1 MSRGELLLYVVLPY
15 AALAIFFV
23 GHLWRYRR
31 DQYGWG
37 ARSTQLLESRVLK
50 YASTIF
56 HLGVLAAIGGHVLGI
71 LIPKSWTE
79 ALGLSDSA
87 YHVIAVI
94 GGIAAGSAVCV
105 GFALLVYRRLR
116 FARVRVTT
124 TRADV
129 VTFGLLGLGIV
140 TGMLAT
146 LTNIG
151 DVVHYRESVG
161 PYFRNLMIL
170 NPKPEL
176 MTGERR
182 DVHLPGA
189 RDRRLATGC
198 VLALQPAG
206 ARLERAG
213 RLPAAQPSA
222 LPQPEPAAEAPAPSR
237 RRHHR
242 GARPPM
248 KRSDELAPLSRDHH
262 QALFVAMK
270 LKRAEADGAEAFLGF
285 IAAHGGR
292 PLPDRG
298 GDPPPR
304 LDRLRPG
311 SRPRSRRAG
320 RRRASRASRGRTP
333 TARARPRRG
342 WDSGRR
348 RAARTPRPIRGARA
362 LSVDRSRA
370 RSPAARGARRR
381 DRVRR
386 GCLRAAD
393 ERLAGLG
400 TTSGDGVTVSDAA
413 PLPALSRAPGARERS
428 AAPLGVLAGAAVARV
443 RSAAAAQRVTASDR
457 LQGGQ
462 LPRRRAAG
470 RCRRRP

>member
-1 MSRGELLLYVVLPY
+1 MSRAELLLYVVLPY

-116 FARVRVTT
+116 YARVRVTT

-146 LTNIG
+146 LTNVG

-176 MTGERR
+176 MTGEDVTFIFQAHVTVVWLLVAFWPFSRLVHAWSVPLDYPRR
-182 DVHLPGA
+182 SP
-189 RDRRLATGC
+189 
-198 VLALQPAG
+198 VLY
-206 ARLERAG
+206 
-213 RLPAAQPSA
+213 
-222 LPQPEPAAEAPAPSR
+222 
-237 RRHHR
+237 
-242 GARPPM
+242 
-248 KRSDELAPLSRDHH
+248 RS
-262 QALFVAMK
+262 
-270 LKRAEADGAEAFLGF
+270 
-285 IAAHGGR
+285 
-292 PLPDRG
+292 
-298 GDPPPR
+298 
-304 LDRLRPG
+304 
-311 SRPRSRRAG
+311 RSRR
-320 RRRASRASRGRTP
+320 P
-333 TARARPRRG
+333 K
-342 WDSGRR
+342 
-348 RAARTPRPIRGARA
+348 
-362 LSVDRSRA
+362 
-370 RSPAARGARRR
+370 
-381 DRVRR
+381 
-386 GCLRAAD
+386 
-393 ERLAGLG
+393 
-400 TTSGDGVTVSDAA
+400 
-413 PLPALSRAPGARERS
+413 
-428 AAPLGVLAGAAVARV
+428 
-443 RSAAAAQRVTASDR
+443 
-457 LQGGQ
+457 
-462 LPRRRAAG
+462 
-470 RCRRRP
+470 RRRPADAVTTVEPARR